1 MNHRVVPDDA
11 PSNGDVLADFAV
23 GTDHALIYDAILS
36 HFRADSNYRGVR
48 NAASEVPFHISGHIL
63 VESLLLVDHL
73 VEFWGGV
80 ENHEV
85 HHERIAL
92 ARNHILSN
100 HLVGPRISDLCQVVS
115 GGEDVGLNLI
125 VRDLARVQL
134 HDEVFFQVA
143 HRIVLLQVGED
154 RAGADC
160 DFAVNQV
167 AS

>member
-1 MNHRVVPDDA
+1 VNHRVVPDYT

-23 GTDHALIYDAILS
+23 GADHALIYEAILPY
-36 HFRADSNYRGVR
+36 FRVDSNDGRGR
-48 NAASEVPFHISGHIL
+48 NAASEVPFDICSHIF

-92 ARNHILSN
+92 ARDHILSD
-100 HLVGPRISDLCQVVS
+100 HLVGPRISDLGQVVS
-115 GGEDVGLNLI
+115 GGEDVSLNLI

-134 HDEVFFQVA
+134 YDEVFFQVF
-143 HRIVLLQVGED
+143 HPVVFLQVGED
-154 RAGADC
+154 GARADC
-160 DFAVNQV
+160 DFTVNKV